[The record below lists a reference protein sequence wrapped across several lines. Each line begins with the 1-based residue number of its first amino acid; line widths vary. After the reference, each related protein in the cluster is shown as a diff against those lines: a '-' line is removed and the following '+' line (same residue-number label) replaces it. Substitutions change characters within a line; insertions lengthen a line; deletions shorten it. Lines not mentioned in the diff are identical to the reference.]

1 MTKDA
6 FNIKYEEF
14 LEEGFETQGLEFDV
28 KPVTEYL
35 DKQFQTLIH
44 IKGFKYSQIK
54 LKFGYARVYMEN
66 VDIETLNAIET
77 DINTIIQNWKNQD

>member
-1 MTKDA
+1 MTQAA

-14 LEEGFETQGLEFDV
+14 LEEGFETQGLGFDI
-28 KPVTEYL
+28 PEVTEYL

-54 LKFGYARVYMEN
+54 LKFGYARVYMKN

>member
-1 MTKDA
+1 MTQDA
-6 FNIKYEEF
+6 FNIKYEQY
-14 LEEGFETQGLEFDV
+14 LEQGFETQGLEFDI
-28 KPVTEYL
+28 PEVTEYL

-44 IKGFKYSQIK
+44 INGFKYSQIK
-54 LKFGYARVYMEN
+54 LKFGYPRVYMEN

>member
-1 MTKDA
+1 MTQDA
-6 FNIKYEEF
+6 FNIKYEQY
-14 LEEGFETQGLEFDV
+14 LEQGFETQGLEFDI
-28 KPVTEYL
+28 PEVTEYL

-44 IKGFKYSQIK
+44 INGFKYSQIK
-54 LKFGYARVYMEN
+54 LKFGYRRVYMEN